1 MRIIYSLLLLQ
12 LITVY
17 QTSVQSLS
25 SPGTKKFY
33 GGAGVGRL
41 TFDEKAAMED
51 GWKCKY
57 DMVLVERIQGKPEQ
71 ESGLFIPDEDLPK
84 YHLSKGMCSNFSFYP
99 AYKHGLFFLTHI
111 YKTKNSIINR

>member
-1 MRIIYSLLLLQ
+1 MRCFSLLKLLLSLQ
-12 LITVY
+12 TVNA
-17 QTSVQSLS
+17 LS

-41 TFDEKAAMED
+41 TFDAEAAVAD
-51 GWKCKY
+51 AWKCKY

-84 YHLSKGMCSNFSFYP
+84 YHLCKGMFY
-99 AYKHGLFFLTHI
+99 LFHE
-111 YKTKNSIINR
+111 

>member
-1 MRIIYSLLLLQ
+1 MRTLYPLFLLQ
-12 LITVY
+12 LIALY

-25 SPGTKKFY
+25 SPAKKFY

-84 YHLSKGMCSNFSFYP
+84 YHLCKGMYYF
-99 AYKHGLFFLTHI
+99 
-111 YKTKNSIINR
+111 